1 MTQPLGIEIEVAQPD
16 SVILHIPGPQGPPGL
31 QNVVVSATPP
41 PEPFLNLIW
50 IDTSTA

>member
-1 MTQPLGIEIEVAQPD
+1 MSQPLGIEIEVPAPD
-16 SVILHIPGPQGPPGL
+16 SVVLHVPGPQGPQGI

-41 PEPFLNLIW
+41 PEPFVDLIW